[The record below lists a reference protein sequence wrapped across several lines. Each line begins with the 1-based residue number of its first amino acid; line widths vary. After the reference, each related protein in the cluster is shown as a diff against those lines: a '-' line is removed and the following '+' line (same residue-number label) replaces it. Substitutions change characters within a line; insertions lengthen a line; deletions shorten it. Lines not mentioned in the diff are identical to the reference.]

1 MSDRITNFLLT
12 LLGTLLVLLT
22 LGCVLLIPIYVGFGS
37 FGVRAGEAH
46 VGRLLLGSL
55 GFLAAGTVCAGGAWA
70 IRRVLK
76 RRESPA
82 PRR

>member
-1 MSDRITNFLLT
+1 MSDRITNVLLT
-12 LLGTLLVLLT
+12 LFGTLLLLLT

-55 GFLAAGTVCAGGAWA
+55 GFLAVGTLCAAGAWA
-70 IRRVLK
+70 VRRVLK
-76 RRESPA
+76 RRERA
-82 PRR
+82 MARR